1 MNNLTKGANA
11 FLTNSGIIRVNI
23 HWKSRRANLEVVC
36 FSVMANGRV
45 STDEWFL
52 FYNQPRSPGSAIHFS
67 RQPGSSEAE
76 FVINLDKLPADIQ
89 KCVFAAVLD
98 QGSFQEVTDATIT
111 ASPQAGEGLTFK
123 IAGASDQQAMIF
135 AEIYRRNS
143 TWKMRA
149 IGQGFKGGLKSLA
162 EYHGVAI
169 AEEQPTPSPLPSPPT
184 REIPPI
190 PPVPPVPNRRRSGF
204 FRKVTVF
211 SIVALLVVG
220 ASVVALNYYYP
231 QLMFLLSPRLSSL
244 LRPVA
249 GPSLGDAQPKKDYVA
264 PTCPFTDEQ
273 VFDRYHAL
281 GENYVR
287 ILKLIDSGNEN
298 LAKAKDELRT
308 LEAECPPLFKE
319 KNAKEIERLEKL
331 PIHGWIDEATRLNI
345 CAGIMI
351 KKVESELNNESR
363 PNIIQRLLKNA
374 DRSRNLES
382 DLTNISR
389 DLAYLNNKMVR
400 LIEGYKSNLE
410 ACLK

>member
-1 MNNLTKGANA
+1 MNSLTKGANA
-11 FLTNSGIIRVNI
+11 FLTHSGIIRVNI
-23 HWKSRRANLEVVC
+23 SWNSRQANPEVVC
-36 FSVMANGRV
+36 FAVMANGRV
-45 STDEWFL
+45 LTDEWFL
-52 FYNQPRSPGSAIHFS
+52 FYNQPRSPGSVIHFS
-67 RQPGSSEAE
+67 QQPNSSQVE

-89 KCVFAAVLD
+89 KCVFAAALD
-98 QGSFQEVTDATIT
+98 QDSFQEITDAVIT

-123 IAGASDQQAMIF
+123 IVGASDQQALIF

-149 IGQGFKGGLKSLA
+149 IGQGFRGGLKSLA
-162 EYHGVAI
+162 EHHGVVI
-169 AEEQPTPSPLPSPPT
+169 AEEPPTPSPSPSI

-190 PPVPPVPNRRRSGF
+190 PPVPPAPRRRHASF
-204 FRKVTVF
+204 FKKATIF
-211 SIVALLVVG
+211 SILVLLLVG
-220 ASVVALNYYYP
+220 GSIMALNYYYP
-231 QLMFLLSPRLSSL
+231 QLIFLLSPQLSSL
-244 LRPVA
+244 LRPLA
-249 GPSLGDAQPKKDYVA
+249 GSSLGDTQPKKDYVA

-273 VFDRYHAL
+273 AFDRYHAL
-281 GENYVR
+281 GENYMK
-287 ILKLIDSGNEN
+287 ILKIIDAANGN

-308 LEAECPPLFKE
+308 LETECSQTFKE
-319 KNAKEIERLEKL
+319 KNKDEIDRLAKL
-331 PIHGWIDEATRLNI
+331 PIQGWIDEATRLNI

-351 KKVESELNNESR
+351 KKVEVELNNESR

-389 DLAYLNNKMVR
+389 DLAYLNNKTVR